1 MCNHLQYDNY
11 AEEYH
16 LNEEGDMVEVL
27 KVICLDCGRLGEIVI
42 VRPSEP
48 TWLEDIDEV
57 SVKA

>member
-11 AEEYH
+11 AEDYY

-42 VRPSEP
+42 VS
-48 TWLEDIDEV
+48 
-57 SVKA
+57 